1 MLSYQGFQIRGS
13 DMCGIVGIKSK
24 KENVCLSIYNALTVL
39 QHRGQD
45 AAGMAVSDRE
55 GFLNIHKDNGLV
67 RDVFNEEQ
75 MHRLSGDVGL
85 GHVRYPT
92 AGTMR
97 NSEAQPFYVNSP
109 FGIVLVHN
117 GNLVN
122 TKSLREELYSS
133 DKRHINTQSDTE
145 VLINIFAS
153 ALEKHLESE
162 LDDECIVKAVNE
174 VHKRVIGAY
183 SVIAIVLG
191 YGMVA
196 FRDPN
201 GIRPL
206 VMGSKDKRTHMIAS
220 ESVAI
225 DCLGYK
231 VDRDIKPGET
241 VVINN
246 NGEINK
252 YPFNGDAYR
261 SPCIFEYVYLA
272 RPDSTI
278 ENINVYESRLSMGRY
293 LAKKIRGILTS
304 DELDQIDVV
313 IPIPD
318 TSKTSTVPLS
328 IELGK
333 SLREGFVKNRYIGRT
348 FIMPGQK
355 IRKKSVRQKLNT
367 IDIEF
372 ENKNVLLID
381 DSIVR
386 GNTSKQIIEMA
397 RKAGAKKVYF
407 ASAAPPIKYPNV
419 YGIDMPFVEELVAHG
434 RSNDEICKEIGA
446 DKLIYQ
452 DLNDL
457 ISSVREGNPEI
468 KSFDTSCFNGEYVTG
483 GVDNNYL
490 DTLSSTRIKTNL

>member
-1 MLSYQGFQIRGS
+1 
-13 DMCGIVGIKSK
+13 MCGIVGVRSK

-45 AAGMAVSDRE
+45 AAGMAVVDKE
-55 GFLNIHKDNGLV
+55 GLLSIHKNNGLV
-67 RDVFNEEQ
+67 RDVFDENQ
-75 MHRLSGDVGL
+75 IHRLMGNLGL

-92 AGTMR
+92 AGTMK

-122 TKSLREELYSS
+122 TSDLREELSKD

-153 ALEKHLESE
+153 AIERNLVDK
-162 LDDECIVKAVNE
+162 LDDECIVKAVEE
-174 VHKRVIGAY
+174 VHARVKGAY
-183 SVIAIVLG
+183 SVISIILG

-196 FRDPN
+196 FRDPF

-206 VMGSKDKRTHMIAS
+206 VFGSKDDETHMIAS
-220 ESVAI
+220 ESVSL
-225 DCLGYK
+225 DCLGYSVK
-231 VDRDIKPGET
+231 RDIKPGET
-241 VVINN
+241 IIINEEGELN
-246 NGEINK
+246 N
-252 YPFNGDAYR
+252 YDYNGNVNHT
-261 SPCIFEYVYLA
+261 PCIFEYVYLA

-278 ENINVYESRLSMGRY
+278 EDINVYESRLAMGRY
-293 LAKKIRGILTS
+293 LAQKIKS
-304 DELDQIDVV
+304 ELSEEERNEIDVV

-318 TSKTSTVPLS
+318 TSKTSSVPISVELG
-328 IELGK
+328 IELK
-333 SLREGFVKNRYIGRT
+333 EGFVKNRYIGRT

-367 IDIEF
+367 IEIEF
-372 ENKNVLLID
+372 YNKNVLLID

-419 YGIDMPFVEELVAHG
+419 YGIDMPFVEELVAHD
-434 RSNDEICKEIGA
+434 RSVDEIGKEIGS

-452 DLNDL
+452 NLEDL
-457 ISSVREGNPEI
+457 ISAVREGNPDI
-468 KSFDTSCFNGEYVTG
+468 TNFDTSCFSGEYVTD
-483 GVDNNYL
+483 GVDDNYICN
-490 DTLSSTRIKTNL
+490 LSKTRIKSDL